1 MQRIVAIL
9 IVLGMGPIRIN
20 NDEGQQPSQPRG
32 CSSSRESKSASGT
45 VAMRTPMSEK
55 P

>member
-20 NDEGQQPSQPRG
+20 NDEGQAVKAG
-32 CSSSRESKSASGT
+32 FK
-45 VAMRTPMSEK
+45 AMIDAFAGG
-55 P
+55 